1 MPKAFMLT
9 ALAALLATAAAQCF
23 WEEGCMEVGC
33 TDLILPFGSVTK
45 LMNLAAY
52 KTAVC
57 GSSCQRNML
66 IRTTAA
72 QREQYYCQCSSPA
85 ITYEDSM
92 VGCELS
98 PPTPSVIT
106 SPITSAASPPPPQC
120 TIGGSAAAGTPCH
133 FPFNYQGVHT
143 GCTAASNNGVLWCS
157 TTAEYEGQ
165 WGNCED
171 CPPLP
176 PLPLPPP
183 PPLPPTPP
191 PPAVCE
197 GALDATPFESAAWK
211 TIFCGSDCDSLR
223 ASVAEVYMP
232 SSWAYP
238 EGALWVEQMQCQCA
252 NPDVP
257 WMETVV
263 CYPPVSDLL
272 SEPVSNLKSMLP
284 VSDLKQ
290 AAFSRAG
297 VGVLGAAFVASIA
310 IAAVVARRVRNASVA
325 PPSLI

>member
-9 ALAALLATAAAQCF
+9 ALAALLATAAAQ
-23 WEEGCMEVGC
+23 EVGC
-33 TDLILPFGSVTK
+33 LDQLRIFSLPE
-45 LMNLAAY
+45 LRDLAAY
-52 KTAVC
+52 KTAFC
-57 GSSCQRNML
+57 GSSCAEYV
-66 IRTTAA
+66 AA
-72 QREQYYCQCSSPA
+72 AGMPAARLEQYYCVCSSPA
-85 ITYEDSM
+85 ITYQDSM
-92 VGCELS
+92 VGCELY
-98 PPTPSVIT
+98 P
-106 SPITSAASPPPPQC
+106 SPPPPPTQP
-120 TIGGSAAAGTPCH
+120 TPL
-133 FPFNYQGVHT
+133 
-143 GCTAASNNGVLWCS
+143 S
-157 TTAEYEGQ
+157 
-165 WGNCED
+165 
-171 CPPLP
+171 
-176 PLPLPPP
+176 P
-183 PPLPPTPP
+183 PPLPPTAP

-197 GALDATPFESAAWK
+197 GALGATPYESAAWK

-232 SSWAYP
+232 SPYYGAYGIYTYDVA